1 MNKHTSKFQI
11 TESAN
16 RTTIGSYNK
25 LNKFFGFHKAQ
36 KLKVKIG
43 KIVRTTFEVKSNS
56 IAMDSSASHTIRS
69 RTRRGEI
76 RRESRNNSGDKR
88 PKLFGRQ
95 KLFNFFHK
103 F

>member
-1 MNKHTSKFQI
+1 MNKLTSKFQI
-11 TESAN
+11 TESTN

-43 KIVRTTFEVKSNS
+43 KIIRTTSEVKSNS
-56 IAMDSSASHTIRS
+56 IAMNSSASQTIRS

-76 RRESRNNSGDKR
+76 RRESRNNSGDQR

-95 KLFNFFHK
+95 NLFNFFHK